1 MHIIAAIAP
10 ITIAVYVIGKFVDW
24 DGASVEL
31 LVVVGVID
39 QLLDTKR

>member
-10 ITIAVYVIGKFVDW
+10 ITIPVYVIGKFVDW

-31 LVVVGVID
+31 LAVVEVSV